1 MVSAVADRKADIT
14 LWGIGSSRALR
25 VHWTLI
31 ELNLDYETVPIR
43 NRTPAMESPEYLA
56 INPRKKIPTLRDGD
70 LFLTE
75 SAAIVTYLAETY
87 STDERRLI
95 PQARKDRAL
104 YFEWISFVSMELDA
118 TALYVL
124 RRHEGLPEIYGE
136 APTASATARA
146 YFDRMIGAAALRLD
160 DRRRYLLGDAFSG
173 ADILMTCCLDWAIRY
188 ALDLPNAFRDYR
200 DRVAARPS
208 YAAAIDAN
216 TPP

>member
-1 MVSAVADRKADIT
+1 MAGRNADIT

-25 VHWTLI
+25 AHWALI
-31 ELNLDYETVPIR
+31 ELGLDYETVPIR

-70 LFLTE
+70 LILTE

-87 STDERRLI
+87 SIAERRLI
-95 PQARKDRAL
+95 PEDPRDRAV
-104 YFEWISFVSMELDA
+104 YFEWMSFVSMELDA

-136 APTASATARA
+136 APTANDAARA
-146 YFDRMIGAAALRLD
+146 YFDRMIGAAVVRLED
-160 DRRRYLLGDAFSG
+160 GRRFLLGDDFSG
-173 ADILMTCCLDWAIRY
+173 ADILMTTCLDWARRY
-188 ALDLPNAFRDYR
+188 RLDVPDPFLAYR
-200 DRVAARPS
+200 ERAATRPS
-208 YAAAIDAN
+208 YAAAIEAN